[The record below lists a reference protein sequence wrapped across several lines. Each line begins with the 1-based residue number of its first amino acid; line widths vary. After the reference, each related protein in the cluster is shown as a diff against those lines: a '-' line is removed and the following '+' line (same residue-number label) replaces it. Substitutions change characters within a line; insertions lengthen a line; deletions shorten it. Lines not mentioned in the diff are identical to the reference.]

1 MAKTEI
7 EKELDRLDE
16 LIDEVIDKVD
26 YCSFKDGSL
35 NEIIPV
41 NKMIGLILEHLGL
54 RVASRD
60 QYILVKK
67 ILRRD

>member
-1 MAKTEI
+1 MAKTEL
-7 EKELDRLDE
+7 EKRVDSLLEDVDGILC
-16 LIDEVIDKVD
+16 KVD
-26 YCSFKDGSL
+26 YCSLQDGV
-35 NEIIPV
+35 NIPV
-41 NKMIGLILEHLGL
+41 NKMVGLILEHLGL